1 MVVVAYCLTSCSF
14 HVGAGATTMPKDKLE
29 AAVKAKLSTQT
40 ASSIDSVSCDGGIQA
55 TVGAAQTCAVVTG
68 KTSRHATVRVAE
80 IRGSDVG
87 LSIELIPG
95 K

>member
-1 MVVVAYCLTSCSF
+1 
-14 HVGAGATTMPKDKLE
+14 MPKDKLE

-40 ASSIDSVSCDGGIQA
+40 ASNIDSVSCDGGIQA
-55 TVGAAQTCAVVTG
+55 TVGAAQTCTVVTG
-68 KTSRHATVRVAE
+68 TTSRHATVRVAE
-80 IRGSDVG
+80 IRGADVG